1 MGLQEFDL
9 DVQKK
14 NYLMPWNLSAEKVKF
29 ALKSLLLIWDLM
41 HYTQVDVRLFWPL
54 WSDLWNSLIGKL

>member
-41 HYTQVDVRLFWPL
+41 HYTKDYYIDGRNTRFCQFPL
-54 WSDLWNSLIGKL
+54 GEGF